1 MRLAR
6 HFEMGGVRGE
16 RDLRLTHLHRKK
28 SESLFSESS
37 CMFSF
42 VMLFLF
48 WRDQFFESG
57 ERENF
62 YMFTGQ
68 RFLGFGKISC
78 DSAC

>member
-37 CMFSF
+37 RMFSF
-42 VMLFLF
+42 VMFFFYFGEISFSNPASERIFICLRVNGF
-48 WRDQFFESG
+48 WV
-57 ERENF
+57 
-62 YMFTGQ
+62 
-68 RFLGFGKISC
+68 LGK
-78 DSAC
+78 

>member
-42 VMLFLF
+42 VTFFYFGEISFSNPASERIFISLWVNGF
-48 WRDQFFESG
+48 WV
-57 ERENF
+57 
-62 YMFTGQ
+62 
-68 RFLGFGKISC
+68 LGK
-78 DSAC
+78 